1 MIYSTDNFPYL
12 TQVISKL
19 RATELKDIKIE
30 HGENGMYLDG
40 NNTWRMKCGCT
51 EANVLDNNHNECNK
65 DQNFGAN

>member
-12 TQVISKL
+12 TQVIAKL

-30 HGENGMYLDG
+30 HGENEMYLDG